1 MSQNE
6 DSGKLVEN
14 GEGATSDQNENPDV
28 QSQDGTRNNSSI
40 SGIQV
45 NEIITCF
52 LP

>member
-1 MSQNE
+1 MSQLQ

-14 GEGATSDQNENPDV
+14 GEGATSDQNEDPDV
-28 QSQDGTRNNSSI
+28 QSQDGTRNNGSV

-45 NEIITCF
+45 NEIITSF